1 MVMIWTLHVAA
12 TLVMVGVIW
21 FVQVVH
27 YPLMAAVGRG
37 GFAAYEATHV
47 RLTGRVVVPPMLVE
61 AVTAAPML
69 VSPPAGR
76 PPAALLAST
85 ALLAL
90 AWISTFALQAPVH
103 RGLRSGFDADLHR
116 RLVATNW
123 LRTAAWT
130 CRAAL
135 LLPAIGAA
143 A

>member
-1 MVMIWTLHVAA
+1 MIWALHVAA

-27 YPLMAAVGRG
+27 YPLMAEVGHD

-47 RLTGRVVVPPMLVE
+47 RLTGRVVVPPMLIE
-61 AVTAAPML
+61 AVTAVPVL
-69 VSPPAGR
+69 VSPPAAL

-90 AWISTFALQAPVH
+90 AWISTFAVQVPVH
-103 RGLRSGFDADLHR
+103 RGLRSGFDAALHR

-123 LRTAAWT
+123 LRTAAWSG
-130 CRAAL
+130 RAAL
-135 LLPAIGAA
+135 LLPAVGAA